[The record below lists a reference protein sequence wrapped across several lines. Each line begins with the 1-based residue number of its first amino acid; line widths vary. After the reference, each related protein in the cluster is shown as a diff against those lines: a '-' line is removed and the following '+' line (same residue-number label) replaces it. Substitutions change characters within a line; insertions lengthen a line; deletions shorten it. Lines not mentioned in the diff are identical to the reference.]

1 MPKNKKVIKNNTF
14 KYWTNLKQYF
24 FIHLGV
30 GLMTYN
36 ENRVTRYKFVEALLL
51 NIIPVIPGYLQFINI
66 LKLYKLS
73 YVSLV
78 HGCNYLYIT

>member
-1 MPKNKKVIKNNTF
+1 MSKNKKVAKNNTF

-24 FIHLGV
+24 FIHLGI

-36 ENRVTRYKFVEALLL
+36 KNRVITYKFVEALLL
-51 NIIPVIPGYLQFINI
+51 NIIPVIPGYLQFINM

-73 YVSLV
+73 YVSLI
-78 HGCNYLYIT
+78 HGFNYLNIT